1 MSNLPSMRWE
11 AAGTCRQA
19 KTKLIS
25 VKTVENFPQL
35 TKVEM
40 LKSLT
45 IVFLNL
51 FFSPLYNEV
60 RQNADGAITGIS
72 NIQR

>member
-11 AAGTCRQA
+11 AAETCRQA